1 MPLARLTQCHYASAH
16 PGQVPSAFG
25 RGRAPPAHQS
35 LTVHNMSSFWH
46 AKPDT
51 FHTVTIGT
59 IGTTGTIGTIF
70 VSRCPLT
77 VTHTT
82 QHSKRHDREH
92 FVVPQKSP
100 CSRNLNMRHQR
111 ACFIGANSCPPRP
124 LGTSWPS
131 RNGAYLHAQPD
142 LTMCWTTHNPRTART
157 RPPRLVTACPS
168 CACPSRVRQA
178 GMSTMGTRTDWIRHA
193 NVSHPPRV

>member
-1 MPLARLTQCHYASAH
+1 MPRAGLSQRHRASAH

-70 VSRCPLT
+70 VSQRPLT

-82 QHSKRHDREH
+82 HCNKRHDQEH

-100 CSRNLNMRHQR
+100 
-111 ACFIGANSCPPRP
+111 
-124 LGTSWPS
+124 
-131 RNGAYLHAQPD
+131 
-142 LTMCWTTHNPRTART
+142 
-157 RPPRLVTACPS
+157 
-168 CACPSRVRQA
+168 
-178 GMSTMGTRTDWIRHA
+178 
-193 NVSHPPRV
+193 